1 MKNRVKSKLFL
12 GLLIVVVLLM
22 NTAAQCAPQ
31 IKILSKTSKA
41 SHEWD
46 DGFEVIPDATLV
58 YRTTFQNRGDEPA
71 RAVVIKD
78 EIPAHTTFVLK
89 SVKASSQIKVE
100 YFDRSTKAWT
110 DKAPANPTKI
120 QSLKVTFQKNIKP
133 AQNQKDVEWMEYAVK
148 VNY

>member
-1 MKNRVKSKLFL
+1 VRSKIFL
-12 GLLIVVVLLM
+12 GIFVLTVFLV
-22 NTAAQCAPQ
+22 NTVAYCAPQ

-58 YRTTFQNRGDEPA
+58 YRTTFQNNGDEPA
-71 RAVVIKD
+71 KAVVLKD

-89 SVKASSQIKVE
+89 SVKASSEIKVQ
-100 YFDRSTKAWT
+100 YFDKSTKAWT
-110 DKAPANPTKI
+110 DKAPTNPTKI